1 MKLVYIVVRRVQYAG
16 GNSYESN
23 DRAFDTE
30 EKANKYIDKELEKEE
45 NVGHTFFYNVLNV
58 F

>member
-1 MKLVYIVVRRVQYAG
+1 MKNVYIVVRRVQYAG

-23 DRAFDTE
+23 DRVFDSE
-30 EKANKYIDKELEKEE
+30 EKVNKYIDKELEKEE
-45 NVGHTFFYNVLNV
+45 NVGCVFFYNVMNV

>member
-1 MKLVYIVVRRVQYAG
+1 MKLVYIVIRRVQYAG

-23 DRAFDTE
+23 YRAFDTE

-45 NVGHTFFYNVLNV
+45 NVNHTFFYNVLTIN
-58 F
+58 